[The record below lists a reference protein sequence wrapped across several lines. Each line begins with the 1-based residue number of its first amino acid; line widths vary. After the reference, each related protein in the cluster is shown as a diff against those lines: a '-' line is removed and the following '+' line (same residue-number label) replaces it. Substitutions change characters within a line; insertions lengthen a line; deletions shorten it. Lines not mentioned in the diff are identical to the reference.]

1 MMSIATETQPAADPE
16 PVTKAPLVWVRDVS
30 YTFGQGELSNQVLKN
45 NNLELYPGEIV
56 IMTGQSGS
64 GKTTLLTLI
73 GGLRR
78 LQEKGGN
85 IQVLGHELAG
95 MSADDFMRIRRRI
108 GFIFQA
114 HNLFGSLTAVQNVRL
129 ALELGGDTG
138 ASPKTDAQVQQR
150 AIDLLGRL
158 GLGKKIHHKPQ
169 QLSGGQRQRVAIAR
183 ALANQPRLIL
193 ADEPTAALD
202 AESADIVLELLKETV
217 RSGDRTAIVVTHDTK
232 ILESAHRIINMRYGE
247 IVSNID
253 VERAK
258 KICKFLK
265 ECKVLKELLSGMLT
279 EFDLAIADRMTEESF
294 SSGSVII
301 RKGEEGDKF
310 YMIQEGVVEVM
321 RPLSD
326 GSWHHDEIAEGGFFG
341 EVALIRNE
349 TRNATVVA
357 KTDVEL
363 FVLQRSQFNEI
374 LSLRSGFQEQLQ
386 GVLAYRL

>member
-1 MMSIATETQPAADPE
+1 
-16 PVTKAPLVWVRDVS
+16 
-30 YTFGQGELSNQVLKN
+30 
-45 NNLELYPGEIV
+45 
-56 IMTGQSGS
+56 
-64 GKTTLLTLI
+64 
-73 GGLRR
+73 
-78 LQEKGGN
+78 
-85 IQVLGHELAG
+85 LGRELAG
-95 MSADDFMRIRRRI
+95 MNAEDLIRIRRRI

-129 ALELGGDTG
+129 ALELGDDSGTL
-138 ASPKTDAQVQQR
+138 PKTDAQVQQR
-150 AIDLLGRL
+150 AVDLLVRL

-202 AESADIVLELLKETV
+202 AESADIVVDLLKETI

-247 IVSNID
+247 IVSNIN

-258 KICKFLK
+258 KICKFLQ
-265 ECKVLKELLSGMLT
+265 ECKVLKELMSGILT
-279 EFDLAIADRMTEESF
+279 DLDLAIANRMTVESF
-294 SSGSVII
+294 SPGSAIV
-301 RKGEEGDKF
+301 RQGEDGDKF
-310 YMIQEGVVEVM
+310 YMVHEGVVEVI

-326 GSWHHDEIAEGGFFG
+326 GSMHHDEIAEGGFFG
-341 EVALIRNE
+341 EVALIRSQQ
-349 TRNATVVA
+349 RNATVVA
-357 KTDVEL
+357 KTQVEL

-386 GVLAYRL
+386 GVLARRL